1 MALSLT
7 KILTDR
13 CMAWLF
19 SLLADVD
26 SYNVLIEFLLIYS
39 LYISYVYTQSEYIT
53 TRIDLRYKN
62 NEIVK
67 QVNFHELYSF
77 L

>member
-13 CMAWLF
+13 CMEQLL
-19 SLLADVD
+19 SLIADVD
-26 SYNVLIEFLLIYS
+26 SFNLMIEFLLIHS

-53 TRIDLRYKN
+53 EKI
-62 NEIVK
+62 EIIFYIK
-67 QVNFHELYSF
+67 IIN
-77 L
+77 